1 MRGSTLIGV
10 AALLLFPS
18 TATAALRLV
27 SLTSPVAV
35 GEYAKLT
42 IAVKPTSVLCS
53 IVVTHNSVESRAE
66 GLTRKRPRAG
76 RVTWSWR
83 TELDEPSGAWQIVVD
98 CGKAG
103 KLRTSLFVKE
113 SCLSDPGDEPPRQ
126 LHRSGQ
132 RDIACVF

>member
-1 MRGSTLIGV
+1 VRGPTLIGV
-10 AALLLFPS
+10 AALFLFPS

-42 IAVKPTSVLCS
+42 IAVKPTTVLCS
-53 IVVTHNSVESRAE
+53 IVVTHNSVESRAK

-76 RVTWSWR
+76 RVTWRWR
-83 TELDEPSGAWQIVVD
+83 TEIDEPSGAWQIVVD

-103 KLRTSLFVKE
+103 KLQTSLVVKG
-113 SCLSDPGDEPPRQ
+113 SCLSDPGDENPRQ
-126 LHRSGQ
+126 VQRSAHRAT
-132 RDIACVF
+132 ACLF